1 MKRRWTT
8 LILFVLCLI
17 AGCAKLLIPPHIQT
31 VKKMAVL
38 SIYMNKDFYNL
49 KAPKAN
55 EGVNFLKS
63 LARDKLGIKDKNRA
77 EHQQIITY
85 ALKEY
90 TEKLDSI
97 DNWVVL
103 SPLELMENS
112 KYQTFLKSGGKG
124 FIYGLLDSIR
134 KAEENKWAVPDKMRF
149 IPISSVVKAGNVRT
163 YGNVKDP
170 LAEMRK
176 NLGELCKELKVDGV
190 AIIELDMAYKTG
202 MKFGGG
208 LLGSGTKIKPN
219 ISSAMVV
226 ITKDGNVAAKT
237 PLIAKGAGTRYK
249 AKGAFL
255 KIEEGTVT
263 LRQKDGKGIQAYNAA
278 VEKSAVGLKETL
290 VKAFSK
296 LK

>member
-1 MKRRWTT
+1 MKKRWNV
-8 LILFVLCLI
+8 LILTLLLM
-17 AGCAKLLIPPHIQT
+17 ASGCAKLLIPPHIQT

-38 SIYMNKDFYNL
+38 SIYMNKNFYNI

-55 EGVNFLKS
+55 EGMNFLKS
-63 LARDKLGIKDKNRA
+63 LAKDKLGIKDKNMA
-77 EHQQIITY
+77 EHQLIITY

-90 TEKLDSI
+90 TEKLNSI

-103 SPLELMENS
+103 SPLDLMGNS
-112 KYQTFLKSGGKG
+112 KYQAFLKSDGKG
-124 FIYGLLDSIR
+124 FMHGLLDTIR
-134 KAEENKWAVPDKMRF
+134 KAEENKWAVPDKMRY
-149 IPISSVVKAGNVRT
+149 IPISSVVKAGNVHT

-176 NLGELCKELKVDGV
+176 NLGELCKELKVDAV

-202 MKFGGG
+202 MQFGGG
-208 LLGSGTKIKPN
+208 ILGSGTKIKPN

-226 ITKDGNVAAKT
+226 ITKDGEVAVKS
-237 PLIAKGAGTRYK
+237 PLIAKGGGTRYK

-263 LRQKDGKGIQAYNAA
+263 LRQKDGKGVQAFNAA
-278 VEKSAVGLKETL
+278 VEQSAIGLKESIVT
-290 VKAFSK
+290 AFSK